1 VSATS
6 SGAGLGLVE
15 TRTVTLFD
23 ERNPLVLASGATLA
37 PVEVAYETY
46 GTLDAARANAVYVCH
61 ALTGDAHAAGLHAAG
76 TRPGWWD
83 TMIGPGKPI
92 DTDRLFVISSNL
104 LGGCNGTTGP
114 SSLDPQTGAP
124 YGLRFPAIVMQDL
137 VTVHR
142 ALCRHLGV
150 ERLRCVI
157 GGSLG
162 GMQALQWVLD
172 APGEIGAALLA
183 CSTSRLSAQNIA
195 FSEVARQSIVRDPG
209 FEGGDYY
216 ATGRGPRNGLSVA
229 RMTGHITYLSEE
241 SMEQRFG
248 RRLQHG
254 GARPHG
260 GLGIDFAVESYLHHQ
275 GDTFA
280 ERFDANTYLY
290 YTRVLDVFDPF
301 PDENA
306 PVAELAGCAT
316 RFLVLSFSSDWR
328 FGSAHSRRI
337 ARVLERNGVDV
348 ESHEVAS
355 PYGHDS
361 FLLDVPEYLAR
372 VQAFVAGLGATPR

>member
-1 VSATS
+1 MSVASYGAS
-6 SGAGLGLVE
+6 SLGPVA

-23 ERNPLVLASGATLA
+23 ERDPLLLASGATLA

-46 GTLDAARANAVYVCH
+46 GTLNADRSNAVYVCH
-61 ALTGDAHAAGLHAAG
+61 ALTGDAHAAGYQDAG
-76 TRPGWWD
+76 SRPGWWD

-92 DTDRLFVISSNL
+92 DTDSLFVISSNL

-114 SSLDPQTGAP
+114 GSRDPATGEP
-124 YGLRFPAIVMQDL
+124 YGLRFPAIVMRDL

-172 APGEIGAALLA
+172 APGEIDAAVLA

-195 FSEVARQSIVRDPG
+195 FSEVARQSIVRDPD
-209 FEGGDYY
+209 FRGGDYY
-216 ATGRGPRNGLSVA
+216 ASGGGPRNGLAVA

-254 GARPHG
+254 GDRPHG

-275 GDTFA
+275 GDGFA
-280 ERFDANTYLY
+280 GRFDANTYLY

-301 PDENA
+301 PDEEA
-306 PVAELAGCAT
+306 AVPALAETST
-316 RFLVLSFSSDWR
+316 RFLLLSFSSDWR
-328 FGSAHSRRI
+328 FGTPHTQRI
-337 ARVLERNGVDV
+337 ARVLARNGVSV
-348 ESHEVAS
+348 ETHEVHS

-361 FLLDVPEYLAR
+361 FLLQVQEYLER
-372 VQAFVAGLGATPR
+372 VQAFVASIGRS

>member
-1 VSATS
+1 MSVTS
-6 SGAGLGLVE
+6 SGASSLEPVE

-23 ERNPLVLASGATLA
+23 ERAPLVLASGATLA

-46 GTLDAARANAVYVCH
+46 GTLDAERSNAVYVCH
-61 ALTGDAHAAGLHAAG
+61 ALTGDAHAAGAAG
-76 TRPGWWD
+76 PGQRPGWWD

-114 SSLDPQTGAP
+114 SSLDPETGRP
-124 YGLRFPAIVMQDL
+124 YGLRFPAIVMRDL

-142 ALCRHLGV
+142 ALCKHLGI
-150 ERLRCVI
+150 ERLRCAI

-162 GMQALQWVLD
+162 GMQALQWALD
-172 APGEIGAALLA
+172 APDELGAAVLA
-183 CSTSRLSAQNIA
+183 CSSSRLSAQNIA
-195 FSEVARQSIVRDPG
+195 FSEVARQAIVRDPE
-209 FEGGDYY
+209 FRGGDYY
-216 ATGRGPRNGLSVA
+216 EAGRGPRDGLSVA

-241 SMEQRFG
+241 LMERRFG

-254 GARPHG
+254 GDHPHG

-275 GDTFA
+275 GDSFA
-280 ERFDANTYLY
+280 ARFDANTYLY

-301 PDENA
+301 PDEHA
-306 PVAELAGCAT
+306 PVPELAACRT
-316 RFLVLSFSSDWR
+316 RFLLLSFSSDWR
-328 FGSAHSRRI
+328 FGTPHSERI
-337 ARVLERNGVDV
+337 ERVLQRNGVAV
-348 ESHEVAS
+348 ERHEVQS

-372 VQAFVAGLGATPR
+372 VQEFVAAL

>member
-1 VSATS
+1 VSVAS
-6 SGAGLGLVE
+6 SGASSLGPVE
-15 TRTVTLFD
+15 TQRVTLFD
-23 ERNPLVLASGATLA
+23 ERDPLVLASGATLA

-46 GTLDAARANAVYVCH
+46 GTLDADRSNAVYVCH
-61 ALTGDAHAAGLHAAG
+61 ALTGDAHAAGSRG
-76 TRPGWWD
+76 VDSRPGWWD

-114 SSLDPQTGAP
+114 SSLDPRTGKP
-124 YGLRFPAIVMQDL
+124 YGLRFPALVMRDL

-142 ALCRHLGV
+142 ALCRRLGI

-172 APGEIGAALLA
+172 APGEIEAAVLA
-183 CSTSRLSAQNIA
+183 CSTSRLTAQNIA
-195 FSEVARQSIVRDPG
+195 FSEVARQSIMRDPD
-209 FEGGDYY
+209 FHRGDYY
-216 ATGRGPRNGLSVA
+216 ETGRGPRNGLSVA
-229 RMTGHITYLSEE
+229 RMTGHITYLSEQ

-254 GARPHG
+254 GAPHG

-275 GDTFA
+275 GDSFA
-280 ERFDANTYLY
+280 ARFDANTYLL

-301 PDENA
+301 PDEHA
-306 PVAELAGCAT
+306 AVPELTASGT
-316 RFLVLSFSSDWR
+316 RFLLLSFSSDWR
-328 FGSAHSRRI
+328 FGTPHTQRI
-337 ARVLERNGVDV
+337 ARVLERNGVAV
-348 ESHEVAS
+348 ELHEVAS

-372 VQAFVAGLGATPR
+372 VQTFVAGLG